1 MTALASVRN
10 TIRKS
15 EPFALRFLGLIL
27 LGTAFLKLY
36 SPDEFTSVL
45 ISLTNAIQTGVTYIS
60 EISFLVITSESII
73 GLLLIFK
80 PTEFISVISALSLF
94 VLFLA
99 ANAILITNNYTG
111 KILPSKTITK

>member
-15 EPFALRFLGLIL
+15 EPFAIRFLGLIL
-27 LGTAFLKLY
+27 LGTAFLKFY

-60 EISFLVITSESII
+60 EISFLVIAAETFI
-73 GLLLIFK
+73 GLLLIFI
-80 PTEFISVISALSLF
+80 PAEFITAISALSLF
-94 VLFLA
+94 VLFLS
-99 ANAILITNNYTG
+99 ANAILFTNNYTG
-111 KILPSKTITK
+111 KILP

>member
-15 EPFALRFLGLIL
+15 EPFAIRFLGLIL

-36 SPDEFTSVL
+36 SPDELASVL
-45 ISLTNAIQTGVTYIS
+45 IGLTTSIHFGAGFIS

-99 ANAILITNNYTG
+99 ANAIFFSNYPTIKLLRK
-111 KILPSKTITK
+111 KIA